1 METELK
7 PYFVEIGVSVCT
19 WVQVYAKDEYDAAG
33 LADAV
38 ASNLD
43 IKFIEQVIDH
53 IDEGDYTC
61 EPHETHA
68 AKEDETFNKNIL
80 TLTQISSAQCE
91 ECGRPAS
98 ECSFGGYK
106 VIAPE

>member
-1 METELK
+1 MVQMK

-43 IKFIEQVIDH
+43 VQFISQIIDH

-61 EPHETHA
+61 EPHETKLA
-68 AKEDETFNKNIL
+68 EKDEEFNKNIL
-80 TLTQISSAQCE
+80 TIKQIESDVCQ
-91 ECGRPAS
+91 ECDRPSS
-98 ECSFGGYK
+98 ECSFGGYE

>member
-1 METELK
+1 MVQLK

-19 WVQVYAKDEYDAAG
+19 WVQVYAKDEHDAAG

-43 IKFIEQVIDH
+43 VKFISQLIDA

-61 EPHETHA
+61 EPHETLLA
-68 AKEDETFNKNIL
+68 EKDQPFSDNIL
-80 TLTQISSAQCE
+80 TLKQIESDECQ

-98 ECSFGGYK
+98 ECSFGGYE

>member
-1 METELK
+1 MVQLK

-43 IKFIEQVIDH
+43 VQFISQIIDH

-61 EPHETHA
+61 EPHETREA
-68 AKEDETFNKNIL
+68 MEDEEFSKNIL
-80 TLTQISSAQCE
+80 TLKQIESDECH
-91 ECGRPAS
+91 ECGRPS
-98 ECSFGGYK
+98 DECSFGGYE
-106 VIAPE
+106 VIDPK

>member
-1 METELK
+1 MVQLK

-19 WVQVYAKDEYDAAG
+19 WVQVYAKDEHDAAG

-43 IKFIEQVIDH
+43 VKFISQIIDH

-61 EPHETHA
+61 EPHETRE
-68 AKEDETFNKNIL
+68 AKKDEEFSKSIL
-80 TLTQISSAQCE
+80 TIKQIEADECY
-91 ECGRPAS
+91 ECGRPSS
-98 ECSFGGYK
+98 ECSFGGYE
-106 VIAPE
+106 VLLDE